1 MKRNDKSRYNGSNMN
16 TYGAILPGAATLARI
31 PVGLS
36 KQARQR
42 VKWFDHYQQ
51 SGNASRTCRYFGIS
65 RKTFHKWKKRYCAH
79 YLPTLENKSRK
90 PNRFRHSKL
99 PIEQIF
105 LVKRLRTKYPYYSKY
120 KLAVILKRDHSVLLS
135 SSTIGRI
142 IKKYNLFFKSKYPS
156 KKKRYASK
164 QAIER
169 LHLPRDYAITK
180 PGDLI
185 ESDTKHLP
193 FLGKK
198 RYAFVAVDCAGKGAV
213 IRLAT
218 NSSSL
223 KNIAVIEAAQKQFP
237 FPLKAWENDYGPEN
251 LKDFHI
257 KLAAEKI
264 PHYFAY
270 PYCPNDKP
278 YVERV
283 IGTLEREFVQQG
295 NLVSDLGEQQR
306 RIDQWLDEYHNFRPH
321 QSLGYLTP
329 NEYYQRTIGRI
340 IPTNKTLAEVLPM

>member
-1 MKRNDKSRYNGSNMN
+1 MFGFRRNDKGRYNGSRMN

-42 VKWFDHYQQ
+42 VKWFDHYRQF
-51 SGNASRTCRYFGIS
+51 GNASKTCRYFGIS
-65 RKTFHKWKKRYCAH
+65 RKTFHRWKKRYSKY
-79 YLPTLENKSRK
+79 YLSTLENKSRK
-90 PNRFRHSKL
+90 PRQFRRSKI
-99 PIEQIF
+99 PMEQVF

-120 KLAVILKRDHSVLLS
+120 KLAVILKRDHGSSLS
-135 SSTIGRI
+135 SSTVGRI
-142 IKKYNLFFKSKYPS
+142 IKKYNLFFKPKYPS

-169 LHLPRDYAITK
+169 LHLPRDYAITA

-198 RYAFVAVDCAGKGAV
+198 RYAFVAVDCAGKGVV

-218 NSSSL
+218 SPSSL
-223 KNIAVIEAAQKQFP
+223 KNTAVIAAAQEKFP
-237 FPLKAWENDYGPEN
+237 FPLKAWENDHGPEN
-251 LKDFHI
+251 LKDFHT
-257 KLAAEKI
+257 KLATEKI

-270 PYCPNDKP
+270 PYCPDDKP

-295 NLVSDLGEQQR
+295 NLVSDLVEQQY

-329 NEYYQRTIGRI
+329 NEYYQKTIGKVIQR
-340 IPTNKTLAEVLPM
+340 NQVLPM